1 VSQQRPQRF
10 KGGRRSKEKLAKNH
24 LVNKIQEKKTFTV
37 LRG

>member
-10 KGGRRSKEKLAKNH
+10 KGGRRSKEKISQKSFG
-24 LVNKIQEKKTFTV
+24 IQNPRKETFTV